1 MDHPS
6 THAHYQDVM
15 NSLLEQQEE
24 LDATQSV
31 IRTVFWRR
39 KLICT
44 HRPSKI
50 KTNPKGRQAT
60 GFEAHVL
67 ACNKFQESIKKHSES
82 EKNTSWLG
90 MSPMTH
96 HKDWSTLSSSNIR
109 APFLYTLPR
118 ARGLRVPLLEHTHVP
133 MTPLPLPWQFR
144 D

>member
-24 LDATQSV
+24 LDAIQSV

-39 KLICT
+39 NLICT
-44 HRPSKI
+44 HRPPRI

-67 ACNKFQESIKKHSES
+67 ACNRFQESIKKHSES

-90 MSPMTH
+90 MSPMTY
-96 HKDWSTLSSSNIR
+96 HKDWSTLSSS
-109 APFLYTLPR
+109 L
-118 ARGLRVPLLEHTHVP
+118 
-133 MTPLPLPWQFR
+133 
-144 D
+144 